1 MQDLNKIMEFDHVIR
16 VTDYGTTEDGPSNVY
31 APDSVYVDVDSDGQ
45 IVGDAESDMIARL
58 EGEGWTALNGWS
70 SQYLYAGPIMHA
82 SEYVG
87 GALAGYVLESPG
99 LYVIVA
105 VECMGPDEDSDNG
118 EPAGWLILRR
128 EEVTD

>member
-82 SEYVG
+82 SESVG
-87 GALAGYVLESPG
+87 GALAGHPGDGRNVVGRPAEEGERPRRRRFVL
-99 LYVIVA
+99 
-105 VECMGPDEDSDNG
+105 DS
-118 EPAGWLILRR
+118 
-128 EEVTD
+128 